1 MSIFL
6 ILNYKKAT
14 TTPEFQKLAENGE
27 KLIYIAG
34 GFMIEYQKEIN
45 TILKKQRCLY
55 DDVCFAAAASERP
68 EIIEDIVMRVFSK
81 AGIPV
86 MKVTRSE
93 IQKKIFSPAFKD
105 IVFDCY
111 AETEDG
117 VRMAVEVQNDAS
129 GFGHEREGFYLS
141 KLRLMEDKG
150 KGYDEMMPVYLIIL
164 HRHNPY
170 RKYNLPIYRKSC
182 YIENTDIRYA
192 DGMNVLRVNGDYM
205 ERGDVLGDLMRA
217 MKAERAEET
226 ELELYSTALE
236 DLKEEIDMKY
246 TFRDLMEKS
255 WSDGEAKGK
264 AEGIREGEIRGEA
277 RGEAKAKNEIQEA
290 LRKLGVTEDIISK
303 AVGSTSI

>member
-150 KGYDEMMPVYLIIL
+150 KSYDEMMPVYLIIL

-170 RKYNLPIYRKSC
+170 RKEKENLPIYIKQC
-182 YIENTDIRYA
+182 HYAGTDIYYN
-192 DGMNVLRVNGDYM
+192 DGMNVLRVNGDYT
-205 ERGDVLGDLMRA
+205 EDGDILGDLMAAMRA
-217 MKAERAEET
+217 TRIEDIK
-226 ELELYSTALE
+226 LSLYSEAMMSIKEKYGMEYTSK
-236 DLKEEIDMKY
+236 DLLK
-246 TFRDLMEKS
+246 KS
-255 WSDGEAKGK
+255 WED
-264 AEGIREGEIRGEA
+264 GEA
-277 RGEAKAKNEIQEA
+277 RGEAKGEAKGKNSMLETF
-290 LRKLGVTEDIISK
+290 RRLGVSEDILSK
-303 AVGSTSI
+303 AAAEEDHKNR

>member
-1 MSIFL
+1 MDNKDYIIKRITRRQKCLFDDGL
-6 ILNYKKAT
+6 FTVAAYKK
-14 TTPEFQKLAENGE
+14 
-27 KLIYIAG
+27 
-34 GFMIEYQKEIN
+34 
-45 TILKKQRCLY
+45 
-55 DDVCFAAAASERP
+55 P
-68 EIIEDIVMRVFSK
+68 EIIEDIVMRVFTK
-81 AGIPV
+81 AGIAIRGIS
-86 MKVTRSE
+86 RSE
-93 IQKKIFSPAFKD
+93 VQKRTFTSAFRD
-105 IVFDCY
+105 VIFDCY

-217 MKAERAEET
+217 MKAERAEEA

-255 WSDGEAKGK
+255 WSDGLAEGEAK
-264 AEGIREGEIRGEA
+264 GEA
-277 RGEAKAKNEIQEA
+277 RGEARGKIEGETKGRIEAKNEMLETF
-290 LRKLGVTEDIISK
+290 RRLGVSEDIISK
-303 AVGSTSI
+303 AAESASI

>member
-1 MSIFL
+1 
-6 ILNYKKAT
+6 
-14 TTPEFQKLAENGE
+14 
-27 KLIYIAG
+27 
-34 GFMIEYQKEIN
+34 MIEYQKEIN

-117 VRMAVEVQNDAS
+117 VRMAVEVQNDES

-150 KGYDEMMPVYLIIL
+150 KSYDEMMPVYLIIL

-217 MKAERAEET
+217 MKAERAEEA

-277 RGEAKAKNEIQEA
+277 RGEAKGRIEAKNEIQET

>member
-1 MSIFL
+1 MDNKDYIIRKITRRQKCLFDDGL
-6 ILNYKKAT
+6 FTVAAYKK
-14 TTPEFQKLAENGE
+14 
-27 KLIYIAG
+27 
-34 GFMIEYQKEIN
+34 
-45 TILKKQRCLY
+45 
-55 DDVCFAAAASERP
+55 P
-68 EIIEDIVMRVFSK
+68 EIIEDIVMRVFTK
-81 AGIPV
+81 AGIAIRGIS
-86 MKVTRSE
+86 RSE
-93 IQKKIFSPAFKD
+93 VQKRTFTSAFRD
-105 IVFDCY
+105 VIFDCY

-170 RKYNLPIYRKSC
+170 RKEGLNLPLYEKGC
-182 YIENTDIRYA
+182 YIRNTELTYA

-217 MKAERAEET
+217 MKAERAEEA

-277 RGEAKAKNEIQEA
+277 RGEAKGRIEAKNEIQET

-303 AVGSTSI
+303 AIGSTSI